1 MIRKQFSSRKL
12 AVPTL
17 NPHPQPPPCPTPD
30 AEKLSKA
37 FCKITSMHNIRNIYP
52 RIYVPDKAHP
62 KIIKS
67 SENIRNKT

>member
-1 MIRKQFSSRKL
+1 MNYDSKTILKQKISC
-12 AVPTL
+12 
-17 NPHPQPPPCPTPD
+17 PHPQPPTCPTPD

-37 FCKITSMHNIRNIYP
+37 FCKITSMHNIRNIYL